1 MSEKRLLEH
10 NIQLVNRNEVESGG
24 QLIESN
30 IETLAERNRI
40 EQRDIFKRSHTA
52 YITHLTKQVMPLLI

>member
-1 MSEKRLLEH
+1 MSERRLSEH
-10 NIQLVNRNEVESGG
+10 NIQLVNRNDVESGG

-30 IETLAERNRI
+30 IEKLAERNRI

-52 YITHLTKQVMPLLI
+52 YITHLTK

>member
-1 MSEKRLLEH
+1 MSEKRLSEH
-10 NIQLVNRNEVESGG
+10 NIQLVNRNDVESGG

-40 EQRDIFKRSHTA
+40 EQRDIFKRSHTV
-52 YITHLTKQVMPLLI
+52 YITHLTK